1 MSAGDRTA
9 KATPG
14 SRSDA
19 EALDYSVQLALLASI
34 VASSDDA
41 IVSKT
46 LEGHIQSWNAG
57 AARIFGY
64 QAHEVIGKPI
74 TIIIPPELHEEEHRI
89 LDQVRRGKRIDHF
102 ETIRVTK
109 DGRRIPISLTVSPI
123 HDSRGNIVGASKV
136 GRDIS
141 PQKVAEQVL
150 RESERRLA
158 VEADA
163 LAKLVEWSTRL
174 WRSSNLNEGLQEIL
188 VAVTGLLGAD
198 KGNIQL
204 LDPKEETLSIVA
216 QRGFEPEFLEFFRE
230 VSAADD
236 SACGR
241 ALRSG
246 KRVVIEDVETDEQFE
261 RFRAVACAANF
272 RSVVSTPLM
281 RADGMP
287 LGMVSTHFRLI
298 HRPTDQELRRLDLYL
313 RQASD
318 FIQRCEMEQALQQSE
333 EALRDADRR
342 KDEFLALLAHELR
355 NPLAPI
361 RYALAANKKANGT
374 PEQQRHAEEVIERQV
389 SHMSRLLDDLLDIS
403 RVTRGKLELKKEPCE
418 LTLVI
423 GAAIET
429 ARPILDAKHH
439 MLSLDLPKQAVRLE
453 ADAIRLSQVFSNLLI
468 NAAKYTDSGGHIQ
481 LRATH
486 EGREVVVAIRDDG
499 IGISADMIP
508 RLFTMFS
515 QADAALE
522 RAEGGLGIGLSLV
535 RGLVTLH
542 GGNIEARSA
551 GIGRGSEFIV
561 RIPVGIPSE
570 RPDIEATADV
580 PVPGAGLKIL
590 VVDDSRDAADTFAI
604 LLELSGHHVQ
614 TAYTGQR
621 GLELAETFRPHVLL
635 LDIGIPDLDGYQL
648 AKKIRASPWGRGTI
662 LIAVTGWGQE
672 EDRRRAFE
680 AGFNHHLTKPIA
692 AETVESLIQSLGTV
706 RERTKAN
713 ELGATPQRSP

>member
-1 MSAGDRTA
+1 
-9 KATPG
+9 
-14 SRSDA
+14 
-19 EALDYSVQLALLASI
+19 
-34 VASSDDA
+34 
-41 IVSKT
+41 
-46 LEGHIQSWNAG
+46 
-57 AARIFGY
+57 
-64 QAHEVIGKPI
+64 
-74 TIIIPPELHEEEHRI
+74 
-89 LDQVRRGKRIDHF
+89 
-102 ETIRVTK
+102 
-109 DGRRIPISLTVSPI
+109 
-123 HDSRGNIVGASKV
+123 
-136 GRDIS
+136 
-141 PQKVAEQVL
+141 
-150 RESERRLA
+150 
-158 VEADA
+158 
-163 LAKLVEWSTRL
+163 
-174 WRSSNLNEGLQEIL
+174 
-188 VAVTGLLGAD
+188 
-198 KGNIQL
+198 
-204 LDPKEETLSIVA
+204 
-216 QRGFEPEFLEFFRE
+216 
-230 VSAADD
+230 
-236 SACGR
+236 
-241 ALRSG
+241 
-246 KRVVIEDVETDEQFE
+246 
-261 RFRAVACAANF
+261 
-272 RSVVSTPLM
+272 
-281 RADGMP
+281 
-287 LGMVSTHFRLI
+287 
-298 HRPTDQELRRLDLYL
+298 
-313 RQASD
+313 
-318 FIQRCEMEQALQQSE
+318 
-333 EALRDADRR
+333 
-342 KDEFLALLAHELR
+342 
-355 NPLAPI
+355 
-361 RYALAANKKANGT
+361 
-374 PEQQRHAEEVIERQV
+374 
-389 SHMSRLLDDLLDIS
+389 MSRLLDDLLDIS

>member
-19 EALDYSVQLALLASI
+19 EGLDYSVQLALLASI

-74 TIIIPPELHEEEHRI
+74 TIIIPPELHEEEHHI
-89 LDQVRRGKRIDHF
+89 LEQVRRGKRIDHF

-123 HDSRGNIVGASKV
+123 HDARGNIVGASKV

-158 VEADA
+158 GEADA

-174 WRSSNLNEGLQEIL
+174 WHSSNLNEGLQEIL
-188 VAVTGLLGAD
+188 VAVTGLLGAE

-204 LDPKEETLSIVA
+204 LDPKAETLSIVA

-246 KRVVIEDVETDEQFE
+246 ERIVIEDVETDEPFE
-261 RFRAVACAANF
+261 RFRAVARAANF

-281 RADGMP
+281 RANGMP

-318 FIQRCEMEQALQQSE
+318 FVQRCEMEQALQQSE

-403 RVTRGKLELKKEPCE
+403 RVTRGKLELKKGPCE

-453 ADAIRLSQVFSNLLI
+453 ADAVRLSQVFSNLLI

-486 EGREVVVAIRDDG
+486 KGHEVIVAILDDG

-515 QADAALE
+515 QADAALG

-535 RGLVTLH
+535 RGLVMLH
-542 GGNIEARSA
+542 GGSIEARSE
-551 GIGRGSEFIV
+551 GIGHGSEFIV

-570 RPDIEATADV
+570 SPDIEATADV

-590 VVDDSRDAADTFAI
+590 VVDDSRDAADTCAI

-621 GLELAETFRPHVLL
+621 ALELAETFRPHVLL

-648 AKKIRASPWGRGTI
+648 AKKVRATPWGKGTI

-692 AETVESLIQSLGTV
+692 AETVESLIQSLGTAL
-706 RERTKAN
+706 ERTKAN
-713 ELGATPQRSP
+713 ERAATPQRSP